1 MNSPDQLNV
10 IVPLAEVGLERP
22 EPLVSV
28 SMPAFNAE
36 KYISEAIE
44 SVLSQTYTNFELI
57 IVDDGST
64 DKTRDIINRYSDPRI
79 IKIFSDQNSE
89 VYILIFLYSSSLIF
103 FFMLNLLA
111 VVK

>member
-1 MNSPDQLNV
+1 MNPPDQLNV
-10 IVPLAEVGLERP
+10 FAPLAEVGLKRS

-28 SMPAFNAE
+28 SMPAFNTE

-64 DKTRDIINRYSDPRI
+64 DKTRDIINR
-79 IKIFSDQNSE
+79 
-89 VYILIFLYSSSLIF
+89 
-103 FFMLNLLA
+103 
-111 VVK
+111 